1 MIEDRP
7 CIAAYPHTCHKEFSR
22 LVAHYRTPAT
32 LWLSIFKHH
41 QGQSATFRGSHK
53 PEANQATMHLFLC
66 SNAQKGPEGVKISH
80 MVFISHAKKMWEK
93 ATHKGDKTVLSW
105 YQTMR
110 SKNVKGVFL
119 WRVPEEKILS
129 V

>member
-1 MIEDRP
+1 
-7 CIAAYPHTCHKEFSR
+7 
-22 LVAHYRTPAT
+22 
-32 LWLSIFKHH
+32 
-41 QGQSATFRGSHK
+41 
-53 PEANQATMHLFLC
+53 
-66 SNAQKGPEGVKISH
+66 
-80 MVFISHAKKMWEK
+80 MWEK

-105 YQTMR
+105 YQTVR

>member
-1 MIEDRP
+1 MTDLVLLPIPIHAIKKPPVWLHITEPRLLYGSRFSSTIKGKVPHLED
-7 CIAAYPHTCHKEFSR
+7 HTS
-22 LVAHYRTPAT
+22 
-32 LWLSIFKHH
+32 
-41 QGQSATFRGSHK
+41 Q
-53 PEANQATMHLFLC
+53 ANQATMHLFLC